1 MYWSLPVG
9 LLDHLTRARAGRL
22 WQARSSLTSGA
33 VIPHLLQCRHRAGAS
48 AQHGKLATARQSA
61 PSWFRPVPSPEPD
74 QPPRSNHYPDDC
86 RACCARHRSAG
97 RLRRCGSRPGRRPG
111 DRLPD
116 VLGLALIQD
125 GLMTTTA
132 PMLRFPNHD
141 EHPAIPLFK
150 IPPDYSTS
158 GASGSLS
165 GLDVQQF

>member
-1 MYWSLPVG
+1 VL
-9 LLDHLTRARAGRL
+9 GRE
-22 WQARSSLTSGA
+22 QAHGG
-33 VIPHLLQCRHRAGAS
+33 IRH
-48 AQHGKLATARQSA
+48 
-61 PSWFRPVPSPEPD
+61 
-74 QPPRSNHYPDDC
+74 
-86 RACCARHRSAG
+86 
-97 RLRRCGSRPGRRPG
+97 RPG

-141 EHPAIPLFK
+141 EHPAILLLK

-165 GLDVQQF
+165 GLEWRYVLPAMIERIVTGWTEYCRASAAGAQQPAG

>member
-1 MYWSLPVG
+1 MLGREQAHVG
-9 LLDHLTRARAGRL
+9 
-22 WQARSSLTSGA
+22 
-33 VIPHLLQCRHRAGAS
+33 IRH
-48 AQHGKLATARQSA
+48 
-61 PSWFRPVPSPEPD
+61 
-74 QPPRSNHYPDDC
+74 
-86 RACCARHRSAG
+86 
-97 RLRRCGSRPGRRPG
+97 RPG

-141 EHPAIPLFK
+141 EHPAIPFLK

-165 GLDVQQF
+165 GLGVALRPAVPSGLAPKCVKTNQSLRVACRRANWVERTRWSGHSRVTCRSPQGNFTLG